1 MAAKSRV
8 VGARASVNKRI
19 FVGVLVALCAV
30 VPNAHAGTAEGVAEI
45 AVDQVAVRYSA
56 PELGGA
62 SHPRFIT
69 LRELTFFARIEALG
83 TDGAVA
89 TDFLARY
96 GKPAY
101 ERLIAED
108 LLATVEG
115 QADATTAAAAPTGR
129 PLDSGLREATR
140 SAAQIA
146 RAVASARGELVRRI
160 GDEKQLQA
168 ALAADGISN
177 DEFDARMRRRAL
189 ALLYMDRNVTP
200 LREPQEDDLLR
211 AFRGGAH
218 PFRNEKWETARA
230 KFIPYFIDDRFRQA
244 ANEYLQAARTRVK
257 ITTPSPELLLSAA
270 ERVRLGK

>member
-1 MAAKSRV
+1 M
-8 VGARASVNKRI
+8 NKRI

-30 VPNAHAGTAEGVAEI
+30 VPDARAGAPEGAPEI
-45 AVDQVAVRYSA
+45 VVDQVAVRYSA

-115 QADATTAAAAPTGR
+115 QADTTAAPAPAGR

-177 DEFDARMRRRAL
+177 DEFDVRMRRRAL

-270 ERVRLGK
+270 ERARLGK